1 MGTSREIGMSTK
13 KPPEASTSSSK
24 PNTSPSS
31 EKGPVKLRGDET
43 LEELV
48 AMGIDP
54 SLLPDFVARYGAQFS
69 NEDLLDMVK
78 RGEIQTQWIQDRPS
92 NFTEENLQRFILGE
106 ITWAQLQGLTMEE
119 AYGFAKMGYTLFEQ
133 GRYDQAQQIFEGLV
147 ISNPYDAYF
156 HSMLGAIYARKDMQE
171 EAAEEYSI
179 AIELDPENIT
189 AFVSRAELLLQHGDF
204 DLAMNDLKSAIALDP
219 KGEDP
224 AGLRARA
231 LAGATAAIIE
241 EVLQQK
247 QKGSGGR

>member
-1 MGTSREIGMSTK
+1 M
-13 KPPEASTSSSK
+13 ASSSK
-24 PNTSPSS
+24 KKAPNAPSD
-31 EKGPVKLRGDET
+31 KDPVKLRGDET

-48 AMGIDP
+48 EMGIDP
-54 SLLPDFVARYGAQFS
+54 SMLPDFVERYGAQFS
-69 NEDLLDMVK
+69 NEELLEMT
-78 RGEIQTQWIQDRPS
+78 RNGEIGIEWIDDRES
-92 NFTEENLQRFILGE
+92 NFTEENIKRFMLGE
-106 ITWAQLQGLTMEE
+106 ITWAQLQGLTLEE
-119 AYGFAKMGYTLFEQ
+119 AYGFAKLAYTLFEQ

-179 AIELDPENIT
+179 AIELDPENIS

-204 DLAMNDLKSAIALDP
+204 DLAMNDLKAAIALDP
-219 KGEDP
+219 DGQDP

-241 EVLQQK
+241 EVIQQK
-247 QKGSGGR
+247 QDGGKKG